1 MTKKEL
7 ADVIHRKI
15 GLSKR
20 ESAEIVEFFFEIV
33 KEKLNNGEGIKI
45 PNFGSFR
52 VQKRKSR
59 KGRNPATGET
69 IEIVERRAIVFK
81 SSKSLRNALNMKS
94 PDESA
99 ELSKED
105 DKAV

>member
-7 ADVIHRKI
+7 ADVIHTRI

-20 ESAEIVEFFFEIV
+20 EAAEIVEFFFETV
-33 KEKLNNGEGIKI
+33 KEKLTSGEGIKI

-52 VQKRKSR
+52 VQNRKSR

-69 IEIVERRAIVFK
+69 IEIVERKAIVFK
-81 SSKSLRNALNMKS
+81 PSKFLRNVLNKKS
-94 PDESA
+94 SNE
-99 ELSKED
+99 
-105 DKAV
+105 